1 MVEGVEETTEGD
13 EESNKSSS
21 FFFRLLIL
29 TAQVGCVLGK
39 GGSVIK
45 RMTAESGAQIRILPK
60 DKVPVCV
67 HQILMR

>member
-45 RMTAESGAQIRILPK
+45 
-60 DKVPVCV
+60 
-67 HQILMR
+67 